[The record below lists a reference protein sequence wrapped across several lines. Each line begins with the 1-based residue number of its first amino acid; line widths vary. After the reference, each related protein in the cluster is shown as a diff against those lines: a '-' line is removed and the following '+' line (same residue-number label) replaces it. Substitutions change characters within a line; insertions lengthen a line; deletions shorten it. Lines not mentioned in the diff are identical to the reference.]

1 MAAEWREKS
10 SAAISPVTVRWE
22 PNVSV
27 FNAFNF
33 ANFGGAGN
41 QLSGVLNGAPATSLN
56 NASLAPPKIKLKIES
71 LSTL

>member
-1 MAAEWREKS
+1 LGERVKL
-10 SAAISPVTVRWE
+10 E

-41 QLSGVLNGAPATSLN
+41 QLSGVPNGAPGTSLN
-56 NASLAPPKIKLKIES
+56 SASSAPPEIKLKIES
-71 LSTL
+71 FSTL